1 MLNRLRRAFH
11 VRASGET
18 KDTLFS
24 FEWEPFSPEPLDYRQ
39 FQWVT
44 WGRLV
49 LVLSLL
55 AAIFVFSNYLGPIG
69 NLQDVL
75 LQVAYLS
82 LAALA
87 VTYGYIQWYRT
98 GKWLRQ
104 LSLLQITLDILFAA
118 AVVYVTG
125 LASSPFLFLFP
136 VIVLAACLLQGR
148 QGGQFVAVFFTLLY
162 VLIVWKDRAFSLHDT
177 FNLIVFFVNIIVVNL
192 TALLAGVLAERLRRA
207 ERRLSLA
214 VVDLKR
220 VKEMQ
225 RHLADSLV
233 SGLVM
238 LNTDGRILA
247 LNRRAEAI
255 LGVQSAA
262 YAGRLLQELWP
273 DIESDFNDI
282 MAGMSKTEGRRKELV
297 YNGPSGRIIL
307 GLSGFAM
314 QDEKGGLLGYGVI
327 FQDLTE
333 VRCQEERLRRVER
346 LASLGEMAAG
356 MAHEIRNPLA
366 SISGVVEFL
375 QEGGMVN
382 ADGERLLEILK
393 REIHRLTQLTQ
404 SFLLY
409 ARPEKGGE
417 QLVNVLSVV
426 NETIGLLRS
435 RKLSRLHVDIR
446 IPDDLYVCVNPGQ
459 FRQVLLNLI
468 LNAVQAMMPRME
480 SGVNGELFV
489 GVESASRNGLS
500 AVAHSDRDGASDLQ
514 AMAERRVLIVRDNGV
529 GMPEEVMAHI
539 FDPFFTTRGDGT
551 GLGLS
556 IVQRL
561 VDAWG
566 GEVECF
572 SEVNKGTEFRV
583 LLPVSGSSKI

>member
-1 MLNRLRRAFH
+1 MFNRLRRAFH
-11 VRASGET
+11 AKVSGEA
-18 KDTLFS
+18 KDTILS

-44 WGRLV
+44 WGRLA

-55 AAIFVFSNYLGPIG
+55 AAIFLFSNYLGPIVK
-69 NLQDVL
+69 LPDVL
-75 LQVAYLS
+75 LKVAYLS

-98 GKWLRQ
+98 GKRLRQ

-125 LASSPFLFLFP
+125 MASSPFLFLFP

-148 QGGQFVAVFFTLLY
+148 QGGQFAAVFFTLLY
-162 VLIVWKDRAFSLHDT
+162 MLIVWLDRAFSLHDT
-177 FNLIVFFVNIIVVNL
+177 SNLIVFFVNIVVVNL

-220 VKEMQ
+220 VQEMQ

-238 LNTDGRILA
+238 LNTEGRILA
-247 LNRRAEAI
+247 LNRCAEAI
-255 LGVQSAA
+255 LGVQSHD

-273 DIESDFNDI
+273 DMGPDFGEI
-282 MAGMSKTEGRRKELV
+282 MAGFAKKDGRRREIL
-297 YNGPSGRIIL
+297 YNGPSGEIVL

-314 QDEKGGLLGYGVI
+314 QDGKGGLLGYGVI

-333 VRCQEERLRRVER
+333 IRRHEERLRRVER

-382 ADGERLLEILK
+382 TDGGRLLEILQ
-393 REIHRLTQLTQ
+393 REIHRLTELTQ

-409 ARPEKGGE
+409 ARPERGGE
-417 QLVNVLSVV
+417 QPVNVLEAV
-426 NETIGLLRS
+426 NWTIGLLSS
-435 RKLSRLHVDIR
+435 RKLSHLQVDIQ
-446 IPDDLYVCVNPGQ
+446 IPNDLFVRVNPGQ

-468 LNAVQAMMPRME
+468 LNAVQAMMPKME
-480 SGVNGELFV
+480 KGEKGELFL
-489 GVESASRNGLS
+489 GVESVSRNGLS
-500 AVAHSDRDGASDLQ
+500 GVAQAGQEGASNVQPVL
-514 AMAERRVLIVRDNGV
+514 ERTVLIVRDNGT
-529 GMPEEVMAHI
+529 GMPEKVMAHI

-561 VDAWG
+561 VEAWG
-566 GEVECF
+566 GMVECS
-572 SEVNKGTEFRV
+572 SEQDKGTEFRV
-583 LLPVSGSSKI
+583 LLPVSDSPKI